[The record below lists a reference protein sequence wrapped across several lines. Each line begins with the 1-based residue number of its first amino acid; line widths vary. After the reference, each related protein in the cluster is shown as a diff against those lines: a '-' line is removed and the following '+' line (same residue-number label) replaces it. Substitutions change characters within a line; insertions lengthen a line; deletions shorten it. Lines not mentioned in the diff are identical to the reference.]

1 MNEYQVPVAIEFITE
16 RVTNIAMRA
25 DIDAVNEWEEILDL
39 DPTLTKENYWVPANI
54 SQTEPA
60 E

>member
-39 DPTLTKENYWVPANI
+39 DPTLTKENDWVPANI